1 MAISARN
8 TLSGTV
14 KEIKRGMV
22 TATVKVDVGGGN
34 LITSSIT
41 LEAAE
46 ELGVAEGKQINVV
59 VKASDV
65 MLATD

>member
-8 TLSGTV
+8 TLNGTV

-34 LITSSIT
+34 VITSSIT
-41 LEAAE
+41 LEAAD
-46 ELGVAEGKQINVV
+46 ELGLAEGKPVNVV
-59 VKASDV
+59 IKASDV